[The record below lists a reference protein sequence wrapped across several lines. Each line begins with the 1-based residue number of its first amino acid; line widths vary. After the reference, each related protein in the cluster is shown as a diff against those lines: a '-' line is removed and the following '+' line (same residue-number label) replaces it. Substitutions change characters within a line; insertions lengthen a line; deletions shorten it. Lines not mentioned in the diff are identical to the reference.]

1 MKIFSFFI
9 FINFSS
15 LSDTVDKLKIGI
27 IDFRFDIS
35 LGDSITFFLK
45 DIKENL
51 LIKFRTAHI
60 V

>member
-35 LGDSITFFLK
+35 LGDSITSFLK